1 MRPLKTCV
9 ILAATAASSEYIT
22 CMSHSRL
29 TESEMCVC
37 VCVCVYACVRA
48 CVRMCT
54 CVCVHTFAVAVS
66 REPVPVCTN
75 TQGVRGAVRAVR
87 SDADV
92 GTAATVTGARVR
104 YWKYNIYVI
113 KQIYNE
119 EINFTLKW
127 YNDITSNNCFS
138 T

>member
-1 MRPLKTCV
+1 MRLLKTCV

-29 TESEMCVC
+29 TELEMCVC
-37 VCVCVYACVRA
+37 ACIRACVRA
-48 CVRMCT
+48 

-75 TQGVRGAVRAVR
+75 TQGVRGAGRAVR

-113 KQIYNE
+113 K
-119 EINFTLKW
+119 
-127 YNDITSNNCFS
+127 
-138 T
+138 